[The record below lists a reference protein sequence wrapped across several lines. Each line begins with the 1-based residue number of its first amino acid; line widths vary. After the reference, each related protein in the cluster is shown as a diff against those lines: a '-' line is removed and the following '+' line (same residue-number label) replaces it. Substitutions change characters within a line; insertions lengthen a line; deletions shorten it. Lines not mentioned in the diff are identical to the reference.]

1 MSKIAI
7 TAMTVLFITS
17 NIFSQTN
24 NKLKDTLTVKS
35 QFDYLMDNSNTL
47 QDYKVVKTSLL
58 LKLKSNVIDS
68 ISGSKK
74 KLLDNAS
81 VMNSQKILIDS
92 LNIKLAAADS
102 MVMELRAEKESIS
115 LFGIPFEK
123 TVFKTM
129 FFLIVVGLIGALLF
143 FITKFK
149 QSNSITT
156 QCKLASKQTEEE
168 FAIYREKALERE
180 QKAMR
185 RLQDELN
192 KHKKD

>member
-1 MSKIAI
+1 MGKIAI

-24 NKLKDTLTVKS
+24 NKLNDTVTVKS
-35 QFDYLMDNSNTL
+35 QFEYLMENSNTL
-47 QDYKVVKTSLL
+47 QDYKVVRTSWL
-58 LKLKSNVIDS
+58 LKLKLNVNDS
-68 ISGSKK
+68 ISASKK
-74 KLLDNAS
+74 KLLDNSS
-81 VMNSQKILIDS
+81 VLNSQKILIDS
-92 LNIKLAAADS
+92 LNIKLAAADT
-102 MVMELRAEKESIS
+102 MITELRSEKESIS
-115 LFGIPFEK
+115 LFGIQFEK

-149 QSNSITT
+149 QSNIITI
-156 QCKLASKQTEEE
+156 QSRLALTQTEEE
-168 FAIYREKALERE
+168 FEKYREKALERE

-192 KHKKD
+192 KQKKD

>member
-1 MSKIAI
+1 MNKIAI
-7 TAMTVLFITS
+7 TAMAVLLITS
-17 NIFSQTN
+17 NIFSQTG
-24 NKLKDTLTVKS
+24 NKLRDTVSVKS

-47 QDYKVVKTSLL
+47 QDYKVVRTSWLV
-58 LKLKSNVIDS
+58 KLKSNVIDS
-68 ISGSKK
+68 ISASKK

-92 LNIKLAAADS
+92 LNIKLAAADT
-102 MVMELRAEKESIS
+102 MIIELRSEKESIS
-115 LFGIPFEK
+115 LFGIQFEK

-149 QSNSITT
+149 QSNIITT
-156 QCKLASKQTEEE
+156 QCKLSSKQTEEE

-192 KHKKD
+192 KQKKE

>member
-1 MSKIAI
+1 MGKIAI
-7 TAMTVLFITS
+7 TVMAVLFITS
-17 NIFSQTN
+17 NIFSQTG
-24 NKLKDTLTVKS
+24 NKLRDTVSVKS

-47 QDYKVVKTSLL
+47 QDYKVVKTSWL
-58 LKLKSNVIDS
+58 LKLKSNVNDS
-68 ISGSKK
+68 ISASKK
-74 KLLDNAS
+74 KLLDNSS

-92 LNIKLAAADS
+92 LNIKLAAADT
-102 MVMELRAEKESIS
+102 MIVELRSEKESIS

-129 FFLIVVGLIGALLF
+129 FFLIVIGLAGALLF

-156 QCKLASKQTEEE
+156 QCILTSKQTEEE

-192 KHKKD
+192 KQKKD